1 MWVRKIE
8 LNQVKCIEQLS
19 IDLGTDAERY
29 KWVTL
34 LGDNGTGKTTI
45 LQALGLTLSG
55 WDAIG
60 LVEFGKSLSN
70 NIDKKHRLVQSS
82 IRVDKGEDFEIQAG
96 IDRSDFLLF
105 SYIDNVKHSKLSKDI
120 VGFRLHEQNRIA
132 SYINT
137 GQTYQEGDLK
147 SVEDGGDLHFMQERG
162 KYIGSIFI
170 QPNASGWF
178 AAGYGAFRHISKKP
192 TLSTPELVE
201 PNKRNNFLTLF
212 KESEAL
218 SGFHQWL
225 ITLDYERLKNG
236 LAEKTAQHYKLAIE
250 TLNHLLPQGTTFDSV
265 DPKGIW
271 YTVNGHKVSASALS
285 DGYRS
290 IIALIG
296 DLLWRLM
303 HCYPNSDNPLHETGV
318 VLIDELAIH
327 LHPKWQR
334 QIAGDLQRMF
344 PNLQFI
350 VTTHSPLIAAG
361 AGKDAVTYQLEL
373 DEQGKTQ
380 IEQIEDIYAW
390 NVDRSLQSEAFDLE
404 SPFSPYMA
412 AMIEE
417 YYRLLGISKRNQEQ
431 EARLQEIRPVIRK
444 ALGERA
450 NEPSELENK
459 INDYIATYFK

>member
-19 IDLGTDAERY
+19 IDLGTDEERY

-45 LQALGLTLSG
+45 LQALGLTLGVDSP
-55 WDAIG
+55 IG
-60 LVEFGKSLSN
+60 LMEFEETLKLKQDPNEYQKKIYFPVQTYVQLDAVDQESVRADKDYTIQSTLQQIPSSRVLQVIQYQKDFTPVKFTSYGFSLSAFN
-70 NIDKKHRLVQSS
+70 PFKRKNS
-82 IRVDKGEDFEIQAG
+82 F
-96 IDRSDFLLF
+96 
-105 SYIDNVKHSKLSKDI
+105 
-120 VGFRLHEQNRIA
+120 
-132 SYINT
+132 
-137 GQTYQEGDLK
+137 
-147 SVEDGGDLHFMQERG
+147 
-162 KYIGSIFI
+162 
-170 QPNASGWF
+170 F

-236 LAEKTAQHYKLAIE
+236 LAEKTAQHYNLAIE
-250 TLNHLLPQGTTFDSV
+250 TLNHLLPQGTTFHSV

-271 YTVNGHKVSASALS
+271 YMVNGHKVSASTLS

-373 DEQGKTQ
+373 DKKGKTQ

-390 NVDRSLQSEAFDLE
+390 NVDRILRSSAFDME
-404 SPFSPYMA
+404 SAFSETTA
-412 AMIEE
+412 AAIRRYNLLKGLATKTKAQEE
-417 YYRLLGISKRNQEQ
+417 EIQQLLPTVKIALADLAGSSTKKEKIKRLFQ
-431 EARLQEIRPVIRK
+431 
-444 ALGERA
+444 
-450 NEPSELENK
+450 NK
-459 INDYIATYFK
+459 K